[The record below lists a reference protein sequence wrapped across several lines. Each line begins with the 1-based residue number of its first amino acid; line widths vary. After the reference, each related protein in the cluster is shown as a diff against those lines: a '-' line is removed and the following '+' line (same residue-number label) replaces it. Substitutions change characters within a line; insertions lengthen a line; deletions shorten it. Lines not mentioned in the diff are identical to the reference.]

1 MTKPC
6 SRIQD
11 TLAEHGPTAFQNKPA
26 DQAHLAECDA
36 CFAFMEALGQL
47 DGELAGF
54 PKDEPSDAL
63 IQQTLLAVS
72 ASQTSAA
79 SAKTGKEAESPRD
92 AGNATEDPGKP
103 TSAWRRLAFL
113 WQGLKS
119 GLFLNPAN
127 RNKLII
133 TGGAAFSVILLMV
146 IIQPQ
151 NFPPGAIFDRAEALG
166 EPLTSEE
173 KGKLEQLR
181 EHQEPSPAE
190 PINEELD
197 NDTSFLDKQVTAPG
211 LDNKIG
217 LSRNFKK
224 DPEKQNK
231 PNTPKL
237 GDQPAG
243 GDYVGGLKSQKVP
256 LPDEDVASSLS
267 ELNQSLKQKAKHPA
281 EPDPTSGGRFRRGD
295 SSGSIVSARKKT
307 DRAKQDE
314 RGDGNKESGR
324 QENHES
330 SKDGR
335 ELSFQDKISPL
346 KSQTS
351 QVQPPAPVDTFPESR
366 ENKFGNDAGKKAEI
380 AEPEPVIEAEYEIG
394 IPDPPPPQERGET
407 ARVGQVAVTPPVFIK
422 KAIPAYP
429 KKAEKSRLQ
438 GYVILEAVF
447 GADGVVSDVRI
458 LRGLGKGKFGFEEA
472 AIAALKKYSYVP
484 GKVHGKPA
492 AVRMTVKIDFVWGQ
506 KASGNQPTEGPLHDP
521 TTQER
526 RLAESFLQHYRG
538 TEDLQFQ
545 DATGYWA
552 NTYIPG
558 DPYLKLLSKRL
569 AAFDRSAM
577 AQRIGGPVNLERE
590 ADSYSQP
597 FDPPENAALGLHL
610 HTNLARI
617 SEPSRVILQVGLQAA
632 DRSGGM
638 RSAMNLGLVL
648 DLTGPLSKPTLTK
661 LGLLLDS
668 FLAAREG
675 SDQFS
680 LTVAGRP
687 GGFILPPDQFR
698 HGPLLLAKRSLLAEN
713 HQAEAN
719 GFTLEEAIRTAG
731 AQVARGLDETAP
743 LGSSALIVITAR
755 SLDSLDQLLTPVHE
769 LAVAGI
775 PTSAIGVGSKADL
788 AQLDQLVL
796 AGQGN
801 RRVMNEV
808 GDEKRIVARELNAV
822 SRVIARAVRLRLR
835 LAPGVRLIE
844 VLGSQKL
851 DADRSQKV
859 RQAEKSIDLHLGR
872 SLGIQADRGEDEEGI
887 QIVIPQFHG
896 GDSHVILLDLWVPG
910 PGKIADGQIRY
921 KDLVYLRNG
930 IARAHHSLSR
940 HGLPEGPLQRQVT
953 KNLIGYEISRNL
965 RKAAQDLS
973 QGHLQVAAEQV
984 VATQALLRGLRDL
997 LPAVMRDGEFQ
1008 KDNRMLAQYA
1018 TAMEPSAMERK
1029 PWRNH
1034 LSESLAYASYVKL
1047 LPGIGKE

>member
-6 SRIQD
+6 SRIQN
-11 TLAEHGPTAFQNKPA
+11 TLAEHGPTAFQNNSA

-54 PKDEPSDAL
+54 PKEEPSDAL

-72 ASQTSAA
+72 ANQTSEASPKTAKESDGAA
-79 SAKTGKEAESPRD
+79 N
-92 AGNATEDPGKP
+92 AGNGIEDQK
-103 TSAWRRLAFL
+103 TSSLGSRLAAF
-113 WQGLKS
+113 WHGLKLS
-119 GLFLNPAN
+119 TLNSAH
-127 RNKLII
+127 RNKLLI
-133 TGGAAFSVILLMV
+133 TGGAAFSVILLVV

-151 NFPPGAIFDRAEALG
+151 YFPPGAILDRTEALR
-166 EPLTSEE
+166 EPLAAEE
-173 KGKLEQLR
+173 KGTLEQLR
-181 EHQEPSPAE
+181 EHQGPSPAQ

-224 DPEKQNK
+224 DAEEKNK

-243 GDYVGGLKSQKVP
+243 DGYMGGLKSRRVP
-256 LPDEDVASSLS
+256 LPDEDVSKLQS
-267 ELNQSLKQKAKHPA
+267 ELNRPLKEKAKHPA
-281 EPDPTSGGRFRRGD
+281 KPDPTSGGRFRQD
-295 SSGSIVSARKKT
+295 DPSVPQAPAREMA
-307 DRAKQDE
+307 DRAKTDE
-314 RGDGNKESGR
+314 RVVGNKKSAR
-324 QENHES
+324 RENHES
-330 SKDGR
+330 SNDR
-335 ELSFQDKISPL
+335 QEQVVQEMLIAPT
-346 KSQTS
+346 SQTS
-351 QVQPPAPVDTFPESR
+351 QVPTPTLLDTFTESR
-366 ENKFGNDAGKKAEI
+366 ENKFDNEAGKKAEI
-380 AEPEPVIEAEYEIG
+380 AEPEPVMEAEYEIG
-394 IPDPPPPQERGET
+394 IPDPPPVQERDGV

-429 KKAEKSRLQ
+429 KEAEKIGLQ

-447 GADGVVSDVRI
+447 GANGVISQVRV

-472 AIAALKKYSYVP
+472 AVAALKKYSYVP

-492 AVRMTVKIDFVWGQ
+492 AVRMTVKIDFVLGQ
-506 KASGNQPTEGPLHDP
+506 KASGMQPTEEPLRDP
-521 TTQER
+521 TTREH
-526 RLAESFLQHYRG
+526 RLAESFLQHYRA
-538 TEDLQFQ
+538 TEHLQFQ

-648 DLTGPLSKPTLTK
+648 DLTESLSKPTLTK
-661 LGLLLDS
+661 LGLLLDT
-668 FLAAREG
+668 FLAARER

-687 GGFILPPDQFR
+687 GGILLPPDQFR
-698 HGPLLLAKRSLLAEN
+698 HGPLLLAKKSLLAEN
-713 HQAEAN
+713 HQVETQ

-755 SLDSLDQLLTPVHE
+755 SLNSLDQLLTPIHE

-808 GDEKRIVARELNAV
+808 GDEKRIVAKELNAV
-822 SRVIARAVRLRLR
+822 SRVIARAIRLRLR

-851 DADRSQKV
+851 DTDHAQKV

-965 RKAAQDLS
+965 RTAARHLAR
-973 QGHLQVAAEQV
+973 GHLHLATEQV
-984 VATQALLRGLRDL
+984 LATQALLRGLRDL

-1018 TAMEPSAMERK
+1018 TAMEPGAMERK